1 LGKRSRGTGTG
12 RPGWEGEEVVGVLR
26 EDGMPGEFC
35 GGKNAIRA
43 VLDPY
48 SRDTH
53 LHSHD
58 IQIND
63 ADVEASPEPVGS

>member
-1 LGKRSRGTGTG
+1 MACQVSF
-12 RPGWEGEEVVGVLR
+12 V
-26 EDGMPGEFC
+26 

-43 VLDPY
+43 VLD
-48 SRDTH
+48 SHSCDTY

>member
-1 LGKRSRGTGTG
+1 
-12 RPGWEGEEVVGVLR
+12 
-26 EDGMPGEFC
+26 MPGEFC
-35 GGKNAIRA
+35 VGKIVIRA
-43 VLDPY
+43 VLDSH
-48 SRDTH
+48 SRNTH